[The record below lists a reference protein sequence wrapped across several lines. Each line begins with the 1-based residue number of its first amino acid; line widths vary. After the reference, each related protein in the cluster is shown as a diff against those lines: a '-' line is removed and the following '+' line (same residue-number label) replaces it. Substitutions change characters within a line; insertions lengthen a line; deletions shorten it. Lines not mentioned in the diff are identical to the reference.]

1 MDHKETMGFLIP
13 TLAQLVERLTVEVIV
28 VIKLSLVRFRQ
39 VGKREPRFPLDP
51 SFFILKGR
59 G

>member
-39 VGKREPRFPLDP
+39 VGIGEPTVPL
-51 SFFILKGR
+51 
-59 G
+59 